1 MFAFGGRYAA
11 SRFILVVWR
20 MAHTRNCRVRD
31 GVAALQWHASR
42 YVFHRTKVIDLAGL
56 IVYNLSNWTG
66 LRERA
71 GSQGLP
77 FVEGS
82 IRRRERAPLPCGH
95 APKAAAMHQF
105 HVDSPKGARRMNA
118 VSEALKTE
126 PSTSIKIDG
135 KRLWDSLM
143 TMAKIGATPKG
154 GVCRLALTD
163 LDREGRDLIVSWAKE
178 AGCTVTVDQMG
189 NVFMRRAGRN
199 PDALPVMTGSHADS
213 QPTGGRFDGIYGVLG
228 GLEVI
233 RSLND
238 HGIETEHPVEV
249 VIWTNEEGSRFAP
262 AMVAS
267 GVFAGV
273 FTLEYGL
280 SRKDV
285 DGKTIG
291 EELKRIGYAGDLP
304 CGGRPLHAAFELH
317 IEQGPILEAEQK
329 TIGVVTDAQG
339 QRWYEITL
347 TGQEAHAGP
356 TPMPRRRDA
365 LLGAARVVDLV
376 NRIGLDNAPF
386 GCATVGM
393 MQVYPN
399 SRNVIPGRVFFT
411 VDFRHPDDA
420 VLAKM
425 DAALREGVANI
436 ANGIGLETALEQI
449 FYYAPIAFDEACVK
463 SVRAAAERFGYPHRN
478 MVSGAGH
485 DACYLSQVA
494 PTSMVFVPCV
504 DGISHNE
511 IEDAT
516 FEWIEAG
523 ANVLLHAMLERACE
537 PVS

>member
-1 MFAFGGRYAA
+1 
-11 SRFILVVWR
+11 
-20 MAHTRNCRVRD
+20 
-31 GVAALQWHASR
+31 
-42 YVFHRTKVIDLAGL
+42 
-56 IVYNLSNWTG
+56 
-66 LRERA
+66 
-71 GSQGLP
+71 
-77 FVEGS
+77 
-82 IRRRERAPLPCGH
+82 
-95 APKAAAMHQF
+95 
-105 HVDSPKGARRMNA
+105 MNA
-118 VSEALKTE
+118 VSEALKHAE
-126 PSTSIKIDG
+126 PDTSIKIDG

-163 LDREGRDLIVSWAKE
+163 LDKEGRDLIVSWAKE

-199 PDALPVMTGSHADS
+199 PNALPVMTGSHADS

-273 FTLEYGL
+273 FSLEYGL

-291 EELKRIGYAGDLP
+291 EELKRIGYAGDVP

-317 IEQGPILEAEQK
+317 IEQGPILEAEHK

-386 GCATVGM
+386 GC
-393 MQVYPN
+393 
-399 SRNVIPGRVFFT
+399 PGRVFFT

-425 DAALREGVANI
+425 DAALREGVERI
-436 ANGIGLETALEQI
+436 ATGIGLETELEQI
-449 FYYAPIAFDEACVK
+449 FYYKPVAFDAACVK
-463 SVRAAAERFGYPHRN
+463 SVRAAAQRFGYPHRDI
-478 MVSGAGH
+478 VSGAGH

-516 FEWIEAG
+516 LEWIEAG

-537 PVS
+537 PAS

>member
-1 MFAFGGRYAA
+1 
-11 SRFILVVWR
+11 
-20 MAHTRNCRVRD
+20 
-31 GVAALQWHASR
+31 
-42 YVFHRTKVIDLAGL
+42 
-56 IVYNLSNWTG
+56 
-66 LRERA
+66 
-71 GSQGLP
+71 
-77 FVEGS
+77 
-82 IRRRERAPLPCGH
+82 
-95 APKAAAMHQF
+95 
-105 HVDSPKGARRMNA
+105 MNA
-118 VSEALKTE
+118 VSEAAKRAALD
-126 PSTSIKIDG
+126 PSIKVDG

-143 TMAKIGATPKG
+143 QMATIGATPKG

-163 LDREGRDLIVSWAKE
+163 LDKAGRDLIVSWAKA

-189 NVFMRRAGRN
+189 NVFMRREGRV
-199 PDALPVMTGSHADS
+199 PDAPPVVTGSHADS

-238 HGIETEHPVEV
+238 YGIETEHPVEV

-273 FTLEYGL
+273 FSLDYGL

-291 EELKRIGYAGDLP
+291 DELARIGYAGDVP

-365 LLGAARVVDLV
+365 LLGASRVVDLV
-376 NRIGLDNAPF
+376 NRIGLDHAPF
-386 GCATVGM
+386 ACATVGM
-393 MQVYPN
+393 MQVFPN

-420 VLAKM
+420 VLAQM
-425 DAALREGVANI
+425 DAALRDGVEHI
-436 ANGIGLETALEQI
+436 AGGIGLDTQLEQI
-449 FYYAPIAFDEACVK
+449 FYYKPVAFDADCVTA
-463 SVRAAAERFGYPHRN
+463 VRAAADRFGYSHRDI
-478 MVSGAGH
+478 VSGAGH
-485 DACYLSQVA
+485 DACYLAQVA

-516 FEWIEAG
+516 PEWIEAG
-523 ANVLLHAMLERACE
+523 ANVLLHAMLSRACE
-537 PVS
+537 PTS